1 MGTEWRKLTLEDL
14 DAELLAKT
22 KLAIAEGRHYRL
34 ARQPRDPART
44 VRDAIRLI
52 GMLAADW
59 GVSITAQV
67 KAVLESD
74 LSPEENPMP
83 KTIRE

>member
-1 MGTEWRKLTLEDL
+1 METDWRKLTLEDL

-22 KLAIAEGRHYRL
+22 KLAIAEGRSYNL
-34 ARQPRDPART
+34 ARQPLDPART

-59 GVSITAQV
+59 DVSITDQV

-74 LSPEENPMP
+74 LSREEISMP
-83 KTIRE
+83 TGEP